1 MKVDA
6 IWKHKKSDE
15 KKKVNLIRDTNLV
28 QDSFIQFM
36 LRLAMYVTKVISTYY
51 SSAAWNTQLNYWLD
65 SHTIKKKLNECPGKK
80 EKKNKGL

>member
-28 QDSFIQFM
+28 QDSFFPIHAET
-36 LRLAMYVTKVISTYY
+36 RYVCDKSY
-51 SSAAWNTQLNYWLD
+51 
-65 SHTIKKKLNECPGKK
+65 
-80 EKKNKGL
+80 

>member
-1 MKVDA
+1 MK
-6 IWKHKKSDE
+6 HKSDE

-28 QDSFIQFM
+28 QDSFFPIHAET
-36 LRLAMYVTKVISTYY
+36 RVCDKVISTYY

-80 EKKNKGL
+80 EKKKGL